1 MTVNQQAGP
10 MTGIPSTGGSPAAP
24 EPGKS
29 CRGADILVEVLRSEG
44 VEYVFGNPGTT
55 ELSFVD
61 ALTGVD
67 GLSYILGLQEA
78 AVVAMAD
85 GYAQASGRPGFVN
98 LHTMAGLGHAMG
110 ALLNARQANTP
121 LVVTAGQQ
129 DTRHVHTGPL
139 LHGEL
144 LDIAR
149 PAVKWGHEI
158 RHPDEIAV
166 FARRAFQDSCAAP
179 SGPVFLSL
187 PMDVMERT
195 GTAVPPAAS
204 VIHRGAIAAA
214 LPELAQ
220 ALASVAPG
228 RIAILAGDEVFVAG
242 ASDEAAQLAEALGA
256 TVFGSSWPTHLPFP
270 SSHPLWAGNLPGTA
284 SAIRQAL
291 APFDAMLVLGGHF
304 SISIL
309 YTEGPAV
316 PSSCRLF
323 QVTSDPHQP
332 GRTHACELACVGGI
346 RESLRALLPL
356 LSDSLEGRRQEIEAV
371 LARAADQR
379 AQRRGEIRARA
390 ESEFR
395 RPETTPWAAAH
406 ELARALGRGTPLV
419 DESPATMPLIR
430 GMLDTDATR
439 QYYGNRGAILGWGM
453 GAAVGVSLGLGR
465 QPVVAVIG
473 DGSAL
478 YAPQALWTAAHER
491 LPVTFV
497 IVNNRSYDI
506 LRNFMKSQHHFA
518 SVRAGRFIGM
528 DLDEP
533 PIDFLALAASWGLP
547 ARRVER
553 AGEIAAAVEH
563 GIASG
568 LPNLIELPVG
578 TA

>member
-1 MTVNQQAGP
+1 MCSA
-10 MTGIPSTGGSPAAP
+10 IPARP
-24 EPGKS
+24 K
-29 CRGADILVEVLRSEG
+29 
-44 VEYVFGNPGTT
+44 
-55 ELSFVD
+55 LSFVD

-166 FARRAFQDSCAAP
+166 FRQAGVPGQLRRAFGAGVPVLADGRDGAHRHRRAA
-179 SGPVFLSL
+179 GGFR
-187 PMDVMERT
+187 D
-195 GTAVPPAAS
+195 PPRRDRGRAA
-204 VIHRGAIAAA
+204 RG
-214 LPELAQ
+214 LAQ

-256 TVFGSSWPTHLPFP
+256 TVFGSVLAHSSAVPELASAVGRQPCPARHRRSARLSRPSTRCSCWAAISRSP
-270 SSHPLWAGNLPGTA
+270 SSTPKGRRRA
-284 SAIRQAL
+284 
-291 APFDAMLVLGGHF
+291 VL
-304 SISIL
+304 L
-309 YTEGPAV
+309 PAV
-316 PSSCRLF
+316 STDVPIR
-323 QVTSDPHQP
+323 TSR

-346 RESLRALLPL
+346 RESLARVVCPCCLIAWRA
-356 LSDSLEGRRQEIEAV
+356 GVRRSKPCWP
-371 LARAADQR
+371 ARRTSARGAAAR
-379 AQRRGEIRARA
+379 FALRA

-395 RPETTPWAAAH
+395 RPETDA
-406 ELARALGRGTPLV
+406 LGGGARAGQALGRGTPLV

-506 LRNFMKSQHHFA
+506 LKNFMKSQHHFA